1 MQPFNPLVES
11 LKRSD
16 HQTLMLHL
24 QFDLNPFLHVIDTWY
39 NDEQIHAPI
48 DITLINNDY
57 RCYLT
62 IITYFVIEHKTDEI
76 FRYYLSLL
84 DGDKRIKERHINFV
98 SRLYNILQQQKY
110 TRFTEG
116 FRGLVIQ
123 CLEKI
128 IRDVG
133 LLKKDKK
140 KRGLQRENNKSSLS
154 LTGNIN
160 LLYTGYN
167 DDKDEDD
174 SDMHISYSRNR

>member
-1 MQPFNPLVES
+1 
-11 LKRSD
+11 
-16 HQTLMLHL
+16 
-24 QFDLNPFLHVIDTWY
+24 
-39 NDEQIHAPI
+39 
-48 DITLINNDY
+48 
-57 RCYLT
+57 
-62 IITYFVIEHKTDEI
+62 
-76 FRYYLSLL
+76 L